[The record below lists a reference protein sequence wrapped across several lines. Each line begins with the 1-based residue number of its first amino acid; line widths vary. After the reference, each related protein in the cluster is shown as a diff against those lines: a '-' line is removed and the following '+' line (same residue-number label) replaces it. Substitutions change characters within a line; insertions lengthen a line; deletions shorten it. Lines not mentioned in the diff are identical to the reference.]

1 MEKAAIMK
9 EMVENGV
16 IAVIRKV
23 PEKDVEQVAEALIN
37 GGVNVLEVTLD
48 AENANQMIQSLSE
61 KFAGKAV
68 IGAGTVLDAE
78 SARTAIE
85 HGAEFIVSPLLEQEV
100 IEATLALDKVSVPGI
115 MTPTEAMK
123 AVKLGADIVK
133 VFPASAV
140 GPSFIKN
147 IKGPLPNIT
156 MIPTGGI
163 TTENAGDYIK
173 AGAAAVG
180 AGGNLVDN
188 QAISQGKFSHIEQV
202 AATYTEKVKQAR
214 DKIK

>member
-1 MEKAAIMK
+1 MDKATIMK
-9 EMVENGV
+9 KMVENGV

-23 PEKDVEQVAEALIN
+23 PEKDVEQVAESLIN

-48 AENANQMIQSLSE
+48 AENANKIIQSLSN

-68 IGAGTVLDAE
+68 IGAGTVLDAPA
-78 SARTAIE
+78 ARTAIE
-85 HGAEFIVSPLLEQEV
+85 HGAQFIVSPLLEQEV
-100 IEATLALDKVSVPGI
+100 IEATLGLDKVSVPGI
-115 MTPTEAMK
+115 MTPTEAMT

-140 GPSFIKN
+140 GPSFLKN
-147 IKGPLPNIT
+147 VKGPLPDIT

-163 TTENAGDYIK
+163 TTENAADFIK

-188 QAISQGKFSHIEQV
+188 KAIREGNFTQIEQV
-202 AATYTEKVKQAR
+202 AAKYTETVRQAR
-214 DKIK
+214 ATM

>member
-9 EMVENGV
+9 KMVENGV

-23 PEKDVEQVAEALIN
+23 PGKDVEKVAESLIN

-48 AENANQMIQSLSE
+48 AENANQIIQSLSN

-68 IGAGTVLDAE
+68 IGAGTVLDAA

-85 HGAEFIVSPLLEQEV
+85 HGAQFIVSPLLEQEV
-100 IEATLALDKVSVPGI
+100 IEATVALDKVSVPGI
-115 MTPTEAMK
+115 MTPTEAMR

-140 GPSFIKN
+140 GPSFLKN
-147 IKGPLPNIT
+147 VKGPLPDIT

-163 TTENAGDYIK
+163 TIENAADFIK

-188 QAISQGKFSHIEQV
+188 QAIREGNFTQIEQV
-202 AATYTEKVKQAR
+202 AAKYTMAVKHAR
-214 DKIK
+214 AKI

>member
-1 MEKAAIMK
+1 MDKATIMK
-9 EMVENGV
+9 KIMENGV
-16 IAVIRKV
+16 LAVIRKV
-23 PEKDVEQVAEALIN
+23 PEKDVEQVAESLIK

-48 AENANQMIQSLSE
+48 AENANQIIQTLSN

-68 IGAGTVLDAE
+68 VGAGTVLDAP

-85 HGAEFIVSPLLEQEV
+85 HGAQFVVSPLLEQEV

-115 MTPTEAMK
+115 MTPTEAMT

-140 GPSFIKN
+140 GPSFLKN
-147 IKGPLPNIT
+147 VKGPLPDIT

-163 TTENAGDYIK
+163 TTENAADFIK

-188 QAISQGKFSHIEQV
+188 KAIREGNFTQIEQV
-202 AATYTEKVKQAR
+202 AAKYKETVRQAR
-214 DKIK
+214 ETM